1 MAELTTF
8 ARPYAKA
15 AFQFAL
21 DKGELGQW
29 SEMLALAVAVAE
41 DSEFAKVLNNPA
53 LTAEQQAQA
62 VIDVCAEKVTESGK
76 AFFQTMAHNKR
87 LVLIPEV
94 SQLFEQFK
102 AEQENA
108 TDVVVTSAFEL
119 SSAEQE
125 QLAQALKAKLNRTI
139 TITTEVDKS
148 LIGGLI
154 IKAGDMV
161 IDGSVRGKLAK
172 LAEAIQS

>member
-15 AFQFAL
+15 AFQFAQE
-21 DKGELGQW
+21 KGELSQW
-29 SEMLALAVAVAE
+29 SEMLALAAVVAE
-41 DSEFAKVLNNPA
+41 DAAFRKVLSDPA

-62 VIDVCAEKVTESGK
+62 VIDVCADKVTESGK
-76 AFFQTMAHNKR
+76 TFFLTMAQQKR
-87 LVLIPEV
+87 LVLLPEV
-94 SQLFEQFK
+94 SALFETLKAETENSTDVLVVSAFEMSD
-102 AEQENA
+102 AEQEKLA
-108 TDVVVTSAFEL
+108 T
-119 SSAEQE
+119 
-125 QLAQALKAKLNRTI
+125 ALKAKLNRTI
-139 TITTEVDKS
+139 TMSTEVDKS